1 MAKGRI
7 IIAEDKCKGCAL
19 CIHYCP
25 VDILALDTSR
35 TNKKGYTPLYVTEP
49 ERCIACSMCALVC
62 PDSVIT
68 VERFKKS

>member
-7 IIAEDKCKGCAL
+7 IIAEDKCKGCGL
-19 CIHYCP
+19 CIHHCP

-35 TNKKGYTPLYVTEP
+35 TNKKGYTPLYVTDP
-49 ERCIACSMCALVC
+49 EKCIACSMCALVC